1 MANKRHLYNSISSDV
16 RAEKELL
23 YPNEVIEALKA
34 EKDPIKRG
42 KILRNARINSINK
55 EIK

>member
-16 RAEKELL
+16 RTAKELL
-23 YPNEVIEALKA
+23 YPTEIIEALKA

-42 KILRNARINSINK
+42 KILRNARLKSIDK
-55 EIK
+55 EME

>member
-1 MANKRHLYNSISSDV
+1 MANKRHLYNSIRSDV
-16 RAEKELL
+16 RAAKELL

-55 EIK
+55 EIE